1 MKKLTVSGISD
12 SAQFKFKSGTLQ
24 FLQDA
29 NSEAFAALCQAIIGV
44 NYSAAQVYI
53 LWGCI
58 NTGTGDSYVVSAG
71 AVFYAGEIY
80 LVDAATFTLNANV
93 AIFSPITTQYQ
104 TNADPV
110 TFSDSSVHN
119 IHDIRK
125 TAVVAG
131 TTGTMNFLAAK
142 GILEFLPAQFNPTGT
157 GALVISGTYP
167 NLTFNVPANSNNYPA
182 LFAGTVNIGNLP
194 GAGQDFPIT
203 FPSALSTG
211 NYYVMGSIVSNPA
224 SSNPGAD
231 TTIRWTIRARTSA
244 GFIFHAEEDG
254 NYTQDVSFEYMIFA
268 K

>member
-1 MKKLTVSGISD
+1 
-12 SAQFKFKSGTLQ
+12 
-24 FLQDA
+24 
-29 NSEAFAALCQAIIGV
+29 V

-142 GILEFLPAQFNPTGT
+142 GILEFLPKQLNAIQS
-157 GALVISGTYP
+157 GALTITGTYP
-167 NLTFNVPANSNNYPA
+167 NLTFDVPANQTNYKILYSGVIAVPNVSA
-182 LFAGTVNIGNLP
+182 GNGDDVVISFADIGT
-194 GAGQDFPIT
+194 A
-203 FPSALSTG
+203 
-211 NYYVMGSIVSNPA
+211 NYTVSGTIVSNIT
-224 SSNPGAD
+224 SSAAGLD
-231 TTIRWTIRARTSA
+231 STLTWSIRGRTSS
-244 GFIFHAEEDG
+244 GFILHVRETG
-254 NYTQDVSFEYMIFA
+254 NYTQDVSFEYNLIS